1 MADNKARPAPRP
13 AAAAKPAQAPR
24 PTAPAAPARP
34 ASSAPAAQAANPGI
48 QRPAEQRPG
57 LPLFYKD
64 PRPLARD
71 RHAGKSL
78 KNTASMSFAANSN
91 AVPVTLEEFGTAA
104 RNYPIV
110 FSMEKPAVAVAVL
123 GFRRGENLFIDG
135 QGRWAPES
143 YIPGYI
149 RRYPFIFMEMK
160 ERNQYMLCVD
170 EASGLLEDNGTRPL
184 FEGNQPSELTK
195 KALEFCA
202 AYHRQSV
209 LTQRFAEALE
219 AHGLLTDKGANV
231 TVPGGQT
238 IALQGIRQIDQDK
251 FRTLPDSVILEW
263 HKNGFLFACHAHFVS
278 LGNWT
283 GLGQRLGRLLRTVK
297 PTLPEAVRQQ
307 AAARATPAGRA

>member
-1 MADNKARPAPRP
+1 MAETKSRP
-13 AAAAKPAQAPR
+13 AA
-24 PTAPAAPARP
+24 
-34 ASSAPAAQAANPGI
+34 PGI

-57 LPLFYKD
+57 LPLFYRD

-78 KNTASMSFAANSN
+78 RATASLSFAANSN
-91 AVPVTLEEFGTAA
+91 AVPVTLEEFGIAA

-143 YIPGYI
+143 YVPGYI

-160 ERNQYMLCVD
+160 ERNQYMLCLD
-170 EASGLLEDNGTRPL
+170 EAAGLLEEGGSRPL
-184 FEGNQPSELTK
+184 FDGNQPSELTK
-195 KALEFCA
+195 RALEFCA

-209 LTQRFAEALE
+209 QTQRFVEALE
-219 AHGLLTDKGANV
+219 AHGLLTDQAANV

-251 FRTLPDSVILEW
+251 FRALPDSVLLEW
-263 HKNGFLFACHAHFVS
+263 HKNGFLFACHAHFIS
-278 LGNWT
+278 LGNWSS
-283 GLGQRLGRLLRTVK
+283 LAQRLGRLLRTVR
-297 PTLPEAVRQQ
+297 PTV
-307 AAARATPAGRA
+307 AAARA

>member
-1 MADNKARPAPRP
+1 MAENKPPRPAPRAP
-13 AAAAKPAQAPR
+13 AAKPAQAQR
-24 PTAPAAPARP
+24 PAAPAAPARP
-34 ASSAPAAQAANPGI
+34 AAQAAPANAGI

-71 RHAGKSL
+71 RHANKSL
-78 KNTASMSFAANSN
+78 KNTASLSFAANSN
-91 AVPVTLEEFGTAA
+91 AVPVTLEEFGTAS
-104 RNYPIV
+104 RHYPIV

-143 YIPGYI
+143 YVPGYI

-170 EASGLLEDNGTRPL
+170 EASNLLEDNGTRPL
-184 FEGNQPSELTK
+184 FDGNQPSDLTK
-195 KALEFCA
+195 RALEFCA

-219 AHGLLTDKGANV
+219 SHGLLSDKGANV
-231 TVPGGQT
+231 TVPGGQA

-278 LGNWT
+278 MGNWT

-297 PTLPEAVRQQ
+297 PTVAPAKPAIRPT
-307 AAARATPAGRA
+307 APAGRA

>member
-1 MADNKARPAPRP
+1 MAENKPRPAPKPTQAPRP
-13 AAAAKPAQAPR
+13 ASVASASPA
-24 PTAPAAPARP
+24 
-34 ASSAPAAQAANPGI
+34 I

-78 KNTASMSFAANSN
+78 KTAASLSFAANSN
-91 AVPVTLEEFGTAA
+91 AVPVTLEEFGAAA

-110 FSMEKPAVAVAVL
+110 FSMEKPAVAVVVL

-143 YIPGYI
+143 YVPGYI

-170 EASGLLEDNGTRPL
+170 EASGLLEDGGARPL
-184 FEGNQPSELTK
+184 FEGNQPSEITK

-219 AHGLLTDKGANV
+219 SHGLLTDKGANI

-251 FRTLPDSVILEW
+251 FRALPDSVILEW
-263 HKNGFLFACHAHFVS
+263 HKNGFLFACHTHFVS
-278 LGNWT
+278 LGNWSA
-283 GLGQRLGRLLRTVK
+283 LGQRLGRLLRMVK
-297 PTLPEAVRQQ
+297 PV
-307 AAARATPAGRA
+307 AAPGTKPTPPRPTAPAGAA

>member
-1 MADNKARPAPRP
+1 MAENKARPTPR
-13 AAAAKPAQAPR
+13 AAAKKPVPAQR
-24 PTAPAAPARP
+24 
-34 ASSAPAAQAANPGI
+34 PAAQAAPAPAANPAV

-71 RHAGKSL
+71 RHAAKSL
-78 KNTASMSFAANSN
+78 KAQANMSFAANSN

-104 RNYPIV
+104 RCYPIV
-110 FSMEKPAVAVAVL
+110 FSMETPAVAVAVL

-143 YIPGYI
+143 YVPGYI

-170 EASGLLEDNGTRPL
+170 EASGLFEDNGTRPL
-184 FEGNQPSELTK
+184 FEGNQPSDLTK
-195 KALEFCA
+195 RALEFCA
-202 AYHRQSV
+202 AYHRQSA
-209 LTQRFAEALE
+209 LTQRFVEALE
-219 AHGLLTDKGANV
+219 SHGLLSDKGVNV
-231 TVPGGQT
+231 TVPGGQA
-238 IALQGIRQIDQDK
+238 ISLQGIRQIDQDK

-263 HKNGFLFACHAHFVS
+263 HKNGFLFACHSHFVS

-283 GLGQRLGRLLRTVK
+283 SLAQRLGRLMRTVAPAAVTPRPAPAR
-297 PTLPEAVRQQ
+297 PTV
-307 AAARATPAGRA
+307 PAGRA

>member
-1 MADNKARPAPRP
+1 MAETKPRP
-13 AAAAKPAQAPR
+13 AARPAAAKPAQAPR
-24 PTAPAAPARP
+24 PAAPAPAA
-34 ASSAPAAQAANPGI
+34 APGL

-71 RHAGKSL
+71 RHGNKSL
-78 KNTASMSFAANSN
+78 KAAASLSFAANSN
-91 AVPVTLEEFGTAA
+91 AVPVTIEEFGTAA
-104 RNYPIV
+104 RHYPIV
-110 FSMEKPAVAVAVL
+110 FSVEKPAVAVVVL

-143 YIPGYI
+143 YVPGYI

-170 EASGLLEDNGTRPL
+170 EAANLLEDNGTRPL

-209 LTQRFAEALE
+209 MTQRFAEALE
-219 AHGLLTDKGANV
+219 SHGLLTDKGANV
-231 TVPGGQT
+231 TVPGGQN

-263 HKNGFLFACHAHFVS
+263 HKNGFLFACHAHFIS
-278 LGNWT
+278 LGNWS

-297 PTLPEAVRQQ
+297 PTVAP
-307 AAARATPAGRA
+307 ARPTAPAGRA

>member
-1 MADNKARPAPRP
+1 MAENKPRPALRPAATKPAQAQRPMAP
-13 AAAAKPAQAPR
+13 AAAAR
-24 PTAPAAPARP
+24 PAAPA
-34 ASSAPAAQAANPGI
+34 PAATAANTAI

-78 KNTASMSFAANSN
+78 KNTASLSFAANSN
-91 AVPVTLEEFGTAA
+91 AVPVTLEEFGIAS
-104 RNYPIV
+104 RHYPIV

-143 YIPGYI
+143 YVPGYI

-170 EASGLLEDNGTRPL
+170 EAANLLEDNGTRPL
-184 FEGNQPSELTK
+184 FEGNQPSDLTK
-195 KALEFCA
+195 RALEFCA

-209 LTQRFAEALE
+209 LTQRFAEAIE
-219 AHGLLTDKGANV
+219 SHGLLSDKGANV

-263 HKNGFLFACHAHFVS
+263 HKNGFLFAIHAHFIS
-278 LGNWT
+278 LGNWP

-297 PTLPEAVRQQ
+297 PVVVPGTKP
-307 AAARATPAGRA
+307 ATPRPTAPAGRA